1 MLPPLLVPHVSPAAQ
16 VHLPLIGL
24 PAFETLSLSHERV
37 ARPQVNIDE
46 MAISNEQSRL
56 EKENND
62 LRAILKQYLDGVSV
76 NEDVINNPT
85 NPLVIVNQRLQHTL
99 KARNRQKGDARKQPG
114 DPGAC

>member
-1 MLPPLLVPHVSPAAQ
+1 M
-16 VHLPLIGL
+16 
-24 PAFETLSLSHERV
+24 
-37 ARPQVNIDE
+37 QVNIDE

-99 KARNRQKGDARKQPG
+99 KARNRQKGDEAL
-114 DPGAC
+114 

>member
-1 MLPPLLVPHVSPAAQ
+1 
-16 VHLPLIGL
+16 
-24 PAFETLSLSHERV
+24 
-37 ARPQVNIDE
+37 
-46 MAISNEQSRL
+46 MAIGKEHARL

-99 KARNRQKGDARKQPG
+99 KARNRQKSMATTAPRGEARQLVEVNAG
-114 DPGAC
+114 QGRN